1 MSIVDTINQ
10 ARQAGYSDD
19 EILAEVARQN
29 PAKTQ
34 TFSQASQA
42 GYRPA
47 DILDEVISQNTPKKG
62 SFLTGLVNDPF
73 KTLIAKP
80 AERFAQALAAPIAY
94 GASKLTGNDQYKT
107 NYENY
112 ISQDQQVPGIIPG
125 SMINI
130 EATKSGVAGAKQI
143 GGEALKTASYI
154 APAGRTI
161 KGATALG
168 GASGAAYGAGD
179 VLEQGGTAGE
189 ALTAGAI
196 SGAAS
201 ALTAGAIKGAG
212 PLAKNVKDRV
222 VNPSVKFTTSQ
233 ATGMSPNSISQM
245 LKNPE
250 KFTAEA
256 IEQFD
261 EMALPTRIDKAL
273 KSELSRVSDTGKEY
287 SMIRS
292 ARTPVDI
299 PRDGIVSVLNK
310 YGIDFDADG
319 KMIRT
324 IDTVPMKPG
333 DQADIERFWNQY
345 GKYEK
350 LTSNSVL
357 NARGALDI
365 LADYGKD
372 PSKSDVSN
380 RIAKDIRSLYDG
392 AAKAQI
398 KGLDAV
404 DKKYAPMKKEI
415 TKLRRDYLNEDGS
428 LKDNALSK
436 IHNLTT
442 ANRSIVLKRLEKL
455 IPGIGEE
462 INTAAA
468 LRDIAAS
475 QGIKVGTY
483 ARGSL
488 FGAGAGTAVGAAVG
502 GPMGAVVGST
512 LGTTFGLLI
521 ANPATAVPIIRA
533 FAKSKKIAE
542 PVIEGIIDRIRRG
555 KPLSDGVKKLIYA
568 AIADHVGDSTVQKE
582 DNQTTD
588 SYLKSLGL

>member
-19 EILAEVARQN
+19 EILSEVAKQN

-47 DILDEVISQNTPKKG
+47 DILDEVIAQNTPKKQ

-80 AERFAQALAAPIAY
+80 AERFAQAVAAPIAY
-94 GASKLTGNDQYKT
+94 GASALTGNDQYKT

-130 EATKSGVAGAKQI
+130 EATKSGIEGAKQI
-143 GGEALKTASYI
+143 GGEALKSASYI

-161 KGATALG
+161 KGAVALG

-179 VLEQGGTAGE
+179 VLEQGGTVGE
-189 ALTAGAI
+189 ALTSGAI
-196 SGAAS
+196 SGVAS
-201 ALTAGAIKGAG
+201 AGTAGVLRGAG
-212 PLAKNVKDRV
+212 PLAKGIKDRV
-222 VNPSVKFTTSQ
+222 VNPSTKFTVSQ
-233 ATGMSPNSISQM
+233 ATGMSPNTISQI

-250 KFTAEA
+250 KLTGEA
-256 IEQFD
+256 AAQFD
-261 EMALPTRIDKAL
+261 EMALPTRIDAAL
-273 KSELSRVSDTGKEY
+273 KKELSRVSDTGKEY
-287 SMIRS
+287 SMLRS
-292 ARTPVDI
+292 ARTPVEI
-299 PRDGIVSVLNK
+299 PREGLESILKK

-319 KMIRT
+319 KMMRT
-324 IDTVPMKPG
+324 IDTVAMKPG
-333 DQADIERFWNQY
+333 DQADIERFWNEY
-345 GKYEK
+345 GKYQQ
-350 LTSNSVL
+350 LNSNAVL
-357 NARGALDI
+357 NARGALDL

-372 PSKSDVSN
+372 PSKSDVSD
-380 RIAKDIRSLYDG
+380 RIAHDIRKLYDG
-392 AAKAQI
+392 VAKAQV
-398 KGLDAV
+398 KGLEAV

-415 TKLRRDYLNEDGS
+415 NKLRKDYLNADGS

-436 IHNLTT
+436 IHALTT
-442 ANRSIVLKRLEKL
+442 ANKSIVLKRLEKL
-455 IPGIGEE
+455 MPGIGEE
-462 INTAAA
+462 INMAAA
-468 LRDIAAS
+468 LRDIAGS

-483 ARGSL
+483 ARGSI
-488 FGAGAGTAVGAAVG
+488 FGAGAGTAIGAAVA

-512 LGTTFGLLI
+512 LGTTFGLLV

-542 PVIEGIIDRIRRG
+542 PVIEGIIDRIRKG